1 MASPSCRD
9 QHCANC
15 IGRLSLSSE
24 TADDQVVRWYR
35 YSRCTAADCSDKRL
49 LRLRHSTM
57 YHNTPPH
64 ATVCG
69 GGRVSAKQNMN
80 HSFYNSALSYTTD
93 FSPD

>member
-57 YHNTPPH
+57 YHNTPLQ

-69 GGRVSAKQNMN
+69 GGEFLRNKI
-80 HSFYNSALSYTTD
+80 
-93 FSPD
+93 